1 MKLSLCLNKKQ
12 AEYHTAMHLSI
23 YYLKDL
29 GYFININQCCAK
41 RAKREEA
48 IRYCEK
54 MEAIRR
60 NTAVAMT
67 QANKQELWVTWGS
80 AMEK

>member
-1 MKLSLCLNKKQ
+1 MFKQKK
-12 AEYHTAMHLSI
+12 AEYRTTMHLSI

-41 RAKREEA
+41 KAKRDQA

-60 NTAVAMT
+60 NTVVAVT
-67 QANKQELWVTWGS
+67 QAKQEVWIIWVS